1 MDEQTIHIWAAA
13 TPLGR
18 QVRDFFALAGQHVP
32 DHVGIPDIGELSLRV
47 NLVTEEFC
55 EVLTAALGDR
65 FNHAYPV
72 NTQ

>member
-1 MDEQTIHIWAAA
+1 M
-13 TPLGR
+13 
-18 QVRDFFALAGQHVP
+18 P